1 MSSKDLASYSVCV
14 VLLVREETVFVLD
27 VLRERLEFPD
37 LRRAIVDIHHRW
49 RRVANNYTLLIEDK
63 GSGMSLIQ
71 DLKRDG
77 IRAIAVDPQGDK
89 AMRMNA
95 QTARIESGAVYL
107 PRSAAWLDEFRREIL
122 AFPAGRHNDQVDAL
136 SQGLNRAFD
145 RSRQMISRTVGGI
158 V

>member
-1 MSSKDLASYSVCV
+1 MSSKDLASYSACV
-14 VLLVREETVFVLD
+14 VLQVREETVFVLD

-49 RRVANNYTLLIEDK
+49 RRVTNNYALLIEDK

-95 QTARIESGAVYL
+95 QTARIEAGAVYL
-107 PRSAAWLDEFRREIL
+107 PRSAAWLDEFRRELL

-145 RSRQMISRTVGGI
+145 RSRKMITRPLSGLF
-158 V
+158 

>member
-1 MSSKDLASYSVCV
+1 MSSKDLASYSACV
-14 VLLVREETVFVLD
+14 VLQVRGETVFVLD

-49 RRVANNYTLLIEDK
+49 RRATNNYVLLIEDK

-95 QTARIESGAVYL
+95 QTARIEAGAVYL

-145 RSRQMISRTVGGI
+145 RSRNLIMRTVGGC